1 MARIKDVDR
10 DRVDSFTRRT
20 FESQERTWG
29 GALLPQL
36 LYARRPTIFRSVQG
50 MWAGLGGSKLLS
62 PPLVALLNRRVA
74 SLNGCVF

>member
-1 MARIKDVDR
+1 MARIGSVDR
-10 DRVDSFTRRT
+10 KQLDSFTRKT

-50 MWAGLGGSKLLS
+50 MWAGLASSKLLS

-74 SLNGCVF
+74 FLNGCVF